1 MNTPKKVVILGSGF
15 AGIYGALSTYKN
27 CGEKVSI
34 TIINRTNYFL
44 FTPMLHE
51 VATGGLGSHQVVE
64 SIREIIYKKNI
75 SFIEADVA
83 SVDLANKEVIT
94 NNGNIPYDILVV
106 ALGATTNFFGTSGAA
121 DHAYVLKNLKD
132 ALNIRDRIIDIFERA
147 SMEKDEIKRK
157 QMLSFVVV
165 GGGATG
171 VEIITEIAELCNETL
186 EKYYRGKID
195 CGDVTISLINSGP
208 ELLSVFGAKTRAYA
222 LKILQKDNIRVL
234 LNTQVKEVTKT
245 DVLLGDSSRL
255 ATETVIWATGVR
267 PNQVSTVGG
276 ELQKDK
282 GDRIM
287 TDIAFR
293 AIGHEDV
300 FAVGDVAHVD
310 PASERGLPMLA
321 QIAVQQGDL
330 LGKNIARSLNG
341 KPLLNFLYHSKGE
354 MVSLGRHKASGT
366 VFGVHVYG
374 RLAWFMW
381 RTIYLFKF
389 ISNSKKFRIAFDWT
403 MQLFSKRDISRAG

>member
-255 ATETVIWATGVR
+255 ATETVIWAAGVR

>member
-1 MNTPKKVVILGSGF
+1 MALFRHIKIVVKKFLSRSSIAQTIFSLLQCCTKLRQEDL
-15 AGIYGALSTYKN
+15 AL
-27 CGEKVSI
+27 
-34 TIINRTNYFL
+34 
-44 FTPMLHE
+44 
-51 VATGGLGSHQVVE
+51 
-64 SIREIIYKKNI
+64 
-75 SFIEADVA
+75 IEADVA
-83 SVDLANKEVIT
+83 SVDLVNKEVIT

-255 ATETVIWATGVR
+255 ATETVIWAAGVR

-330 LGKNIARSLNG
+330 LGKNIARSLSG
-341 KPLLNFLYHSKGE
+341 KPLLNFSYHSKGE

>member
-1 MNTPKKVVILGSGF
+1 MELPKKVVILGSGF

-83 SVDLANKEVIT
+83 SVDLVNKEVIT

-255 ATETVIWATGVR
+255 ATETVIWAAGVR

>member
-1 MNTPKKVVILGSGF
+1 M
-15 AGIYGALSTYKN
+15 
-27 CGEKVSI
+27 
-34 TIINRTNYFL
+34 
-44 FTPMLHE
+44 
-51 VATGGLGSHQVVE
+51 
-64 SIREIIYKKNI
+64 
-75 SFIEADVA
+75 
-83 SVDLANKEVIT
+83 
-94 NNGNIPYDILVV
+94 
-106 ALGATTNFFGTSGAA
+106 
-121 DHAYVLKNLKD
+121 
-132 ALNIRDRIIDIFERA
+132 
-147 SMEKDEIKRK
+147 
-157 QMLSFVVV
+157 
-165 GGGATG
+165 
-171 VEIITEIAELCNETL
+171 
-186 EKYYRGKID
+186 
-195 CGDVTISLINSGP
+195 
-208 ELLSVFGAKTRAYA
+208 
-222 LKILQKDNIRVL
+222 L

-255 ATETVIWATGVR
+255 ATETVIWAAGVR

>member
-1 MNTPKKVVILGSGF
+1 MELPKKVVILGSGF

-44 FTPMLHE
+44 FTPMFHE

-83 SVDLANKEVIT
+83 SVDLVNKEVIT

-255 ATETVIWATGVR
+255 ATETVIWAAGVR

-330 LGKNIARSLNG
+330 LGKNIARSLSG
-341 KPLLNFLYHSKGE
+341 KPLLNFSYHSKGE

>member
-1 MNTPKKVVILGSGF
+1 MNSPKKVVILGSGF
-15 AGIYGALSTYKN
+15 AGIYGALSTYAN

-51 VATGGLGSHQVVE
+51 VATGGLGSHQIVE
-64 SIREIIYKKNI
+64 SIREVIYKKNI
-75 SFIEADVA
+75 NFLEADVA
-83 SVDLANKEVIT
+83 SIDVMKKEVVT
-94 NNGNIPYDILVV
+94 NNGNVPYDILVV
-106 ALGATTNFFGTSGAA
+106 ALGATTNFFGTPGAA
-121 DHAYVLKNLKD
+121 EHTYVLKNLKD
-132 ALNIRDRIIDIFERA
+132 ALTIRDRIIDIFEQA
-147 SMEKDEIKRK
+147 SMEKDQAKRK

-171 VEIITEIAELCNETL
+171 VEIITEIAELCTETL
-186 EKYYRGKID
+186 AKYYKGKID
-195 CGDVTISLINSGP
+195 CGDVTISLVNSGP

-222 LKILQKDNIRVL
+222 LKILQKDGINVL
-234 LNTQVKEVTKT
+234 LNTQVKEVTST
-245 DVLLGDSSRL
+245 EVVFGNGARLG
-255 ATETVIWATGVR
+255 TNTVIWTAGVK
-267 PNQVSTVGG
+267 PTPISTIGG
-276 ELQKDK
+276 EFQKDK
-282 GDRIM
+282 GDRII
-287 TDIAFR
+287 TDTAFR
-293 AIGHEDV
+293 VAGHEDI

-310 PASERGLPMLA
+310 ATSERGLPMLA
-321 QIAVQQGDL
+321 QIAVQQGNL
-330 LGKNIARSLNG
+330 LGKNIARSLAG
-341 KPLLNFLYHSKGE
+341 KSLENFSYHTKGE

>member
-1 MNTPKKVVILGSGF
+1 MELPKKVVILGSGF

-83 SVDLANKEVIT
+83 SVDLVNKEVIT

-255 ATETVIWATGVR
+255 ATETVIWAAGVR

-330 LGKNIARSLNG
+330 LGKNIARSLSG
-341 KPLLNFLYHSKGE
+341 KPLLNFSYHSKGE

>member
-1 MNTPKKVVILGSGF
+1 MELPKKVVILGSGF

-255 ATETVIWATGVR
+255 ATETVIWAAGVR

-300 FAVGDVAHVD
+300 FAVGYVAHVD

-330 LGKNIARSLNG
+330 LGKNIARSLSG
-341 KPLLNFLYHSKGE
+341 KPLLNFSYHSKGE

>member
-208 ELLSVFGAKTRAYA
+208 ELLS
-222 LKILQKDNIRVL
+222 
-234 LNTQVKEVTKT
+234 
-245 DVLLGDSSRL
+245 
-255 ATETVIWATGVR
+255 
-267 PNQVSTVGG
+267 
-276 ELQKDK
+276 
-282 GDRIM
+282 
-287 TDIAFR
+287 
-293 AIGHEDV
+293 
-300 FAVGDVAHVD
+300 
-310 PASERGLPMLA
+310 LA
-321 QIAVQQGDL
+321 QKLV
-330 LGKNIARSLNG
+330 
-341 KPLLNFLYHSKGE
+341 
-354 MVSLGRHKASGT
+354 
-366 VFGVHVYG
+366 
-374 RLAWFMW
+374 
-381 RTIYLFKF
+381 RTLSRFY
-389 ISNSKKFRIAFDWT
+389 KKTTFACCSIR
-403 MQLFSKRDISRAG
+403 K